1 MLRFLLVAAWDSC
14 CVHLSRKPFL
24 FTKPSLIAAA
34 FGTNPR
40 SQLWHDLAVSSQ
52 AFIWGFGFAVIVGI
66 PVGLVMGWRR
76 RVEYSLDPFPD
87 RALREPLVALA
98 PLLIIVFGVGVLGK
112 AALVLLAVFPF
123 VFNAFAGVKSTDSL
137 LINVIRSYGGT
148 EKDLY
153 LKVIL
158 PSTMP
163 YIIAGARLA
172 IGRGLVGI
180 IVGEFYAASEGIGFA
195 ITQAGDTYRLPDM
208 FVGIIILS
216 LIAVGLTEL
225 MRKLEHHRAVA
236 RGRRGTLMKL
246 KDFLAKHESFIL
258 GTGFIISLAAGRAF
272 SYTLP
277 RGMALFFTTRQK
289 SLSLFMNYSLTV
301 KSRNTFYVSAVA
313 FLAGLALDHRRIT
326 VGLIIGR
333 SPTLEAWLDPYIT
346 AFNATPRIVLLP
358 LLILCLASAFGRR
371 S

>member
-1 MLRFLLVAAWDSC
+1 MTAQGYFTEHRRLWLGLCSVFFVVSVWELVLTYIFP
-14 CVHLSRKPFL
+14 VNPFF

-34 FGTNPR
+34 FKEQIQGAK
-40 SQLWHDLAVSSQ
+40 LWHDLAVSSR
-52 AFIWGFGFAVIVGI
+52 AFLWGFSFAVIVGI

-76 RVEYSLDPFPD
+76 RVEYSLDPFLT
-87 RALREPLVALA
+87 ALYASPLVALA
-98 PLLIIVFGVGVLGK
+98 PLFIIVFGVGVLGK
-112 AALVLLAVFPF
+112 AALVFLLSVFPF

-137 LINVIRSYGGT
+137 LINVIRSFGGS

-225 MRKLEHHRAVA
+225 MRKLELTIAPWRANDEV
-236 RGRRGTLMKL
+236 R
-246 KDFLAKHESFIL
+246 
-258 GTGFIISLAAGRAF
+258 
-272 SYTLP
+272 
-277 RGMALFFTTRQK
+277 
-289 SLSLFMNYSLTV
+289 
-301 KSRNTFYVSAVA
+301 
-313 FLAGLALDHRRIT
+313 
-326 VGLIIGR
+326 
-333 SPTLEAWLDPYIT
+333 
-346 AFNATPRIVLLP
+346 
-358 LLILCLASAFGRR
+358 
-371 S
+371 

>member
-1 MLRFLLVAAWDSC
+1 MTANGYFTEHRRLWLGLCSFFFLVTAWELVLTYIFP
-14 CVHLSRKPFL
+14 VNPFF

-34 FGTNPR
+34 FMEQIQGAK
-40 SQLWHDLAVSSQ
+40 LWHDLAVSSQ
-52 AFIWGFGFAVIVGI
+52 AFLWGFSFAVIVGI

-76 RVEYSLDPFPD
+76 RVEYSLDPFLT
-87 RALREPLVALA
+87 ALYASPLVALA
-98 PLLIIVFGVGVLGK
+98 PLFIIVFGVGVLGK
-112 AALVLLAVFPF
+112 AALVFLLAVFPF
-123 VFNAFAGVKSTDSL
+123 IFNAFAGVKSTDLL
-137 LINVIRSYGGT
+137 LINVIRAYGGS

-225 MRKLEHHRAVA
+225 MRKLE
-236 RGRRGTLMKL
+236 
-246 KDFLAKHESFIL
+246 
-258 GTGFIISLAAGRAF
+258 
-272 SYTLP
+272 
-277 RGMALFFTTRQK
+277 
-289 SLSLFMNYSLTV
+289 
-301 KSRNTFYVSAVA
+301 
-313 FLAGLALDHRRIT
+313 
-326 VGLIIGR
+326 LIIAPWR
-333 SPTLEAWLDPYIT
+333 ANDEV
-346 AFNATPRIVLLP
+346 R
-358 LLILCLASAFGRR
+358 
-371 S
+371 

>member
-1 MLRFLLVAAWDSC
+1 MAAQAFFTKHRRLWLGLCSVFFVVATWELLLTYIFPVN
-14 CVHLSRKPFL
+14 PFF

-34 FGTNPR
+34 FKEQIQGAK
-40 SQLWHDLAVSSQ
+40 LWHDLAVSSQ
-52 AFIWGFGFAVIVGI
+52 AFIWGFSFAVIVGI

-76 RVEYSLDPFPD
+76 RVEYSLDPFLT
-87 RALREPLVALA
+87 ALYASPLVALA
-98 PLLIIVFGVGVLGK
+98 PLFIIVFGVGVLGK
-112 AALVLLAVFPF
+112 AALVFLLAVFPF

-225 MRKLEHHRAVA
+225 MRKLELMVAPWRANDEV
-236 RGRRGTLMKL
+236 R
-246 KDFLAKHESFIL
+246 
-258 GTGFIISLAAGRAF
+258 
-272 SYTLP
+272 
-277 RGMALFFTTRQK
+277 
-289 SLSLFMNYSLTV
+289 
-301 KSRNTFYVSAVA
+301 
-313 FLAGLALDHRRIT
+313 
-326 VGLIIGR
+326 
-333 SPTLEAWLDPYIT
+333 
-346 AFNATPRIVLLP
+346 
-358 LLILCLASAFGRR
+358 
-371 S
+371 